1 MTNLL
6 PYNTFGISALASQ
19 FVEVNSVSQLH
30 NLIQEKKLSEIPF
43 LILGGGSN
51 VLFTKDYAGLVL
63 KNNLKGIKV
72 TKKDENHIWVKAA
85 GGEIWH
91 DLVIQCVNK
100 IILTQ
105 LNDAAQVQAYA
116 TFAKRPYQLI
126 TYKFAKWHRH
136 QEVRRQ
142 LIHLIHLIH
151 LINLI

>member
-63 KNNLKGIKV
+63 KNNLKALRFFQSNGFIQEGINRSYSL
-72 TKKDENHIWVKAA
+72 DDNIPIDA
-85 GGEIWH
+85 
-91 DLVIQCVNK
+91 
-100 IILTQ
+100 IILKSAFS
-105 LNDAAQVQAYA
+105 L
-116 TFAKRPYQLI
+116 F
-126 TYKFAKWHRH
+126 FSS
-136 QEVRRQ
+136 
-142 LIHLIHLIH
+142 
-151 LINLI
+151 